1 MKHRLTIAAI
11 FKHENPYLREW
22 IEYHRMV
29 GFDHFYLYDNDGGED
44 AQSILQPYVELG
56 IVTRHPW
63 LHFDGS
69 KHDRPTHFFGQDKN
83 HLAFGHAAR
92 NYRSQ
97 FEWILKIDID
107 EFLVPLEGEDL
118 RPIIARYTEDPRI
131 RGIRIPRIDFGFS
144 GHRDRPPGLVIES
157 YTQREAENSDH
168 KDLARG
174 AYLTNNAYSN
184 SAHSWHYRLLS
195 LGRTVKESDVSDM
208 RVNHYYTK
216 SLEECLLRQNMMQ
229 TRPVS
234 EEQFNRQNDGL
245 NVSSDNSMLRFL
257 PELKKRLSAPPR

>member
-44 AQSILQPYVELG
+44 ARGILQPYIELG
-56 IVTRHPW
+56 IITHHPW

-69 KHDRPTHFFGQDKN
+69 KHDRPTHFLAQDKN
-83 HLAFGHAAR
+83 PLAFGHAAR
-92 NYRSQ
+92 HHRRQ
-97 FEWILKIDID
+97 FEWIMKIDID
-107 EFLVPLEGEDL
+107 EFLVPLQGDDL
-118 RPIIARYTEDPRI
+118 RPIIARYAEDPKI

-144 GHRDRPPGLVIES
+144 GHKERPPGLVIES
-157 YTQREAENSDH
+157 YTKREANNSDH

-174 AYLTNNAYSN
+174 TYLSKNTFSN
-184 SAHSWHYRLLS
+184 SAHSWHYRPFS
-195 LGRTVKESDVSDM
+195 LGRTVKEGDVCDM

-234 EEQFNRQNDGL
+234 EEQFYQQNEGL
-245 NVSSDNSMLRFL
+245 NATIDEDMLRFL
-257 PELKKRLSAPPR
+257 PELKRRLSAPPR